1 MLHFFATRGGL
12 KQIERTE
19 SRPRSQGAKAFLA
32 ATATAQICALAR
44 YTILAR
50 LLGPEELGLVA
61 MLTLTSQFFQSI
73 TDNGSDRFLIQ
84 DKDGDTLTAQGLV
97 QALFV
102 SRGAVQAIGLVLF
115 AGPIALYFHTP
126 SLQPALVILALVPLI
141 LGFLHL
147 DFRRDQRRADFRS
160 EATITLVSEILSLAV
175 TAGAALLT
183 RDFTAVLYG
192 LITRSLAYAVTSHIL
207 AKTPY
212 RFSFSKDQATRLAR
226 FSMPLMFNGM
236 LLFVGSQGDRVV
248 VANELGITQL
258 GHYTAILMLAY
269 YPASTVTR
277 YMGTM
282 HLPHIA
288 AGRFDKSQSDAAS
301 DTMGGQTLLLATGIA
316 VGFAVVAPIAIVLLF
331 GPSFA
336 QPALV
341 VAMIGIFQAFRFIR
355 QWPTTVAMGIGR
367 SEIVLAN
374 NIVRMSGLACALL
387 AVRAYGGMVSVT
399 AGFIVGELLALITA
413 IALVNHASE
422 RRLLHDLDR
431 VALLVIISLLV
442 IGWTTV
448 IEHHGPALIA
458 ALACGTV
465 AALTWLFRREWTTI
479 QQALALG
486 IGILRKT

>member
-1 MLHFFATRGGL
+1 ME
-12 KQIERTE
+12 QIERTD
-19 SRPRSQGAKAFLA
+19 RRRAQGAKVFLA
-32 ATATAQICALAR
+32 ATATAQLCALAR

-50 LLGPEELGLVA
+50 FLGPEELGLVA

-84 DKDGDTLTAQGLV
+84 DKDGDTAAVQGLV

-102 SRGAVQAIGLVLF
+102 SRGAVQAIGLALF

-126 SLQPALVILALVPLI
+126 SLQPALVILALAPLI
-141 LGFLHL
+141 FGFLHL

-160 EATITLVSEILSLAV
+160 EATVTLVSEILSLIV
-175 TAGAALLT
+175 TVVAAYLT
-183 RDFTAVLYG
+183 RDFTAILYG
-192 LITRSLAYAVTSHIL
+192 LITRSLAYAITSHVL

-212 RFSFSKDQATRLAR
+212 RFSFSKEHAARLTR
-226 FSMPLMFNGM
+226 FSLPLMFNGL

-269 YPASTVTR
+269 YPASTVMR
-277 YMGTM
+277 YMGSM

-288 AGRFDKSQSDAAS
+288 AGRYDKSQREMAS

-316 VGFAVVAPIAIVLLF
+316 VGFAIVAPIAIVLLF

-336 QPALV
+336 QPAIV
-341 VAMIGIFQAFRFIR
+341 VAMIGIFQAFRFMR
-355 QWPTTVAMGIGR
+355 QWPTTVAMGIAR

-374 NIVRMSGLACALL
+374 NIVRMSGLACALF
-387 AVRAYGGMVSVT
+387 AVRMYGGMVSVT

-413 IALVNHASE
+413 IVLVNRASG
-422 RRLLHDLDR
+422 RRALHDWDR
-431 VALLVIISLLV
+431 VALLLIISLLV
-442 IGWTTV
+442 IGWTTT
-448 IEHHGPALIA
+448 IEHHGPARIA

-465 AALTWLFRREWTTI
+465 AALIWLVRREAATL
-479 QQALALG
+479 QHALALG
-486 IGILRKT
+486 MGIFRKT